1 MHVKFIL
8 QILLFIFLS
17 LHSSLS
23 LFAQQPDTLKTIQIV
38 QGQSLREKTIDSLTT
53 LETIAGNAIVKQA
66 TTTLS
71 ADSII
76 INKRTNIAEAFG
88 NVKINDADSILTSA
102 KYLKYLG
109 KERIAYL
116 KNKVVFTDRKGV
128 LYTEDLEY
136 NLKTGI
142 ATYKN
147 GGKIVNSSTVLTS
160 TEGVYYS
167 DTKDVYFRKNVH
179 LIDPKYDIR
188 ADSLLY
194 NTKSQV
200 ATFITLTH
208 IVSKDGIIDTRS
220 GTYNLRTG
228 KALFLDRTSFKDSTH
243 FGISDRMASDDST
256 GIIQME
262 GRAKLVDSSNK
273 VTMFGNVI
281 FIDRKNSTFLA
292 TQKPVMI
299 FYKDND
305 STYIAADTL
314 FSGLKKYD
322 TLSKK
327 LVLKTDTIKKAIA
340 VNTTSTDT
348 TVRYF
353 IAWNHVRVFNDSLQ
367 AVSDS
372 LYYSTQDSTFKLF
385 REPVLWNAKTQVTG
399 DTIFLFTEK
408 QKAKRLYVFNNG
420 MIANKANEQM
430 YNQIGGRTINGYFK
444 EGNIDY
450 MRVKGSPAESIS
462 YPQDDDSAYV
472 GMNRSKGDVIDIYF
486 LKKEVNKVKF
496 INDVDG
502 TMYPIRKIPE
512 DRKRLKGFKWQDAR
526 RPKNKLELFE

>member
-1 MHVKFIL
+1 MHVKFNTK
-8 QILLFIFLS
+8 IFLFLFFS
-17 LHSSLS
+17 LGSKY
-23 LFAQQPDTLKTIQIV
+23 LFAQQPDTLRTIEIV
-38 QGQSLREKTIDSLTT
+38 RGQSLREKTIDSITT
-53 LETIAGNAIVKQA
+53 LETIAGNAVVKQA

-71 ADSII
+71 ADSIT

-88 NVKINDADSILTSA
+88 NVKINDADSVFTSA
-102 KYLKYLG
+102 RYLKYLG

-116 KNKVVFTDRKGV
+116 KDKVVFTDRKGV
-128 LYTEDLEY
+128 LYTDDLVY
-136 NLKTGI
+136 NLATGI
-142 ATYKN
+142 ATYSK

-194 NTKSQV
+194 NTKTQV

-220 GTYNLRTG
+220 GTYNLQTG
-228 KALFLDRTSFKDSTH
+228 KALFLDRTAFKDPTRS
-243 FGISDRMASDDST
+243 GIANSIALDEKT
-256 GIIQME
+256 GLIQME
-262 GRAKLVDSSNK
+262 GNAKLVDSVNK
-273 VTMFGNVI
+273 VTVLSGQI
-281 FIDRKNSTFLA
+281 FIDQKQNTFLA
-292 TQKPVMI
+292 THKPVMI
-299 FYKDND
+299 FYKNND

-314 FSGLKKYD
+314 FSGKKKYD
-322 TLSKK
+322 SLSKK
-327 LVLKTDTIKKAIA
+327 ELLRGDTLKKAVAI
-340 VNTTSTDT
+340 NTATADSSI
-348 TVRYF
+348 RYF

-372 LYYSTQDSTFKLF
+372 LYYSAEDSTFKLF
-385 REPVLWNAKTQVTG
+385 REPILWNAKTQVTG
-399 DTIFLFTEK
+399 DTIYLFTEN
-408 QKAKRLYVFNNG
+408 QKARRMYVFNNG
-420 MIANKANEQM
+420 MIVNKANEQM

-444 EGNIDY
+444 EGSVDF

-486 LKKEVNKVKF
+486 LNKAVNKIKF

-502 TMYPIRKIPE
+502 TMYPIRKIP
-512 DRKRLKGFKWQDAR
+512 DDMKRLRNFKWLDAR